1 MSVLLLRLE
10 GPQQAWGTRSRFGV
24 RDTQREPSKSAVAG
38 LLCAAQGRPREAPLD
53 DLAALRMG
61 VRVDREGKLAR
72 DYQTATGFIR
82 ASGKKAEGETVLSDR
97 FYLAD
102 ASFLVGLE
110 GPLSFLKN
118 LAEALNKPV
127 WQICLG
133 RKAFTPST
141 PVLVGIEEGNLVE
154 VLSNY
159 PIVANSSKP
168 SEKTRLVLEVG
179 PEEGEPRMDQP
190 VSFTLGA
197 RKFAQRY
204 VRNQFITAPSNP
216 SDNREVACT

>member
-1 MSVLLLRLE
+1 M
-10 GPQQAWGTRSRFGV
+10 
-24 RDTQREPSKSAVAG
+24 
-38 LLCAAQGRPREAPLD
+38 GRPREAPLD

-61 VRVDREGKLAR
+61 VRVDREGKLSR

-110 GPLSFLKN
+110 GPLAFLEV
-118 LAEALNKPV
+118 LAGALNKPV

-133 RKAFTPST
+133 RKAFTPSV
-141 PVLVGIEEGNLVE
+141 PVLVGIEEGNLE
-154 VLSNY
+154 EALSKH
-159 PIVANSSKP
+159 PIGANSSKP
-168 SEKTRLVLEVG
+168 SEKIRLVLEVDSG
-179 PEEGEPRMDQP
+179 EGEPRMDQP

-197 RKFAQRY
+197 RQFSQRH